1 MAEFC
6 IGSVSDI
13 DFHFFPGVFIISDFF
28 AGSTNGQQP
37 LQVFHFFKYLKGDID
52 HGHANHEYAG
62 AFEHAFPPVDGGFR
76 GPKKQMGYVK
86 DFIEPYNCYYDCKCC
101 YFIN

>member
-1 MAEFC
+1 MAEFS

-37 LQVFHFFKYLKGDID
+37 LQVFHFRGYALDSTD
-52 HGHANHEYAG
+52 HN
-62 AFEHAFPPVDGGFR
+62 
-76 GPKKQMGYVK
+76 M
-86 DFIEPYNCYYDCKCC
+86 
-101 YFIN
+101 